1 MSLAGIQCHSQLNLN
16 THKIVQLVAFFVSLV
31 DVQATDKDLQ
41 GTGLTDPIQPE
52 QEPALLAD
60 VGENLLLI
68 PEPTPSHQVP
78 PAPPVAPLPPSQQTV
93 SATVHQ
99 QQQPTEDIEEA
110 LAQELTSKISLIF
123 FFLFF

>member
-1 MSLAGIQCHSQLNLN
+1 MADLGKVRKRVSLAGIQCHSWPNLN
-16 THKIVQLVAFFVSLV
+16 TQKIVQLVAFFVSLV

-68 PEPTPSHQVP
+68 PEPTPSDEVP
-78 PAPPVAPLPPSQQTV
+78 PAPL
-93 SATVHQ
+93 
-99 QQQPTEDIEEA
+99 
-110 LAQELTSKISLIF
+110 
-123 FFLFF
+123 

>member
-1 MSLAGIQCHSQLNLN
+1 M
-16 THKIVQLVAFFVSLV
+16 SLV

-68 PEPTPSHQVP
+68 PEPTPSDQVP
-78 PAPPVAPLPPSQQTV
+78 PAPPVAPPPQTQQIA
-93 SATVHQ
+93 ATVHQ
-99 QQQPTEDIEEA
+99 EERQHATAEIEQQ
-110 LAQELTSKISLIF
+110 LAEELTSKTS
-123 FFLFF
+123 